1 MLPVPGRLLF
11 PRGGTYPH
19 INHPKGNPM
28 KKTFLRI
35 ALLSLS
41 WGFLFTACTKD
52 DQPVQPQEPQ
62 TEEIAVSD
70 NTTGLS
76 ESDEVVAIVEDALN
90 RGGAAMRVS
99 AEQETYQSAYGAVI
113 TVQKNGDGT
122 GNITIDFGAGTT
134 GRDGRT
140 RKGNIFIAYSGSYR
154 AHNSR
159 QVITFGN
166 YYVNDHRVEGQK
178 TLLTTIDN
186 SNGSYPV
193 FVTNIKVESGKITW
207 KDGKTTE
214 WSGDRI
220 RKYDYKNT
228 LADPNDDLVTITG
241 TAVGKSRN
249 GIGFTAATT
258 APLVIKMSC
267 AVSQQSWLP
276 LEGVL
281 EVTPEA
287 GAKRTV
293 NYGSGTCDQ
302 TFTVSANGRS
312 WDITLRQ

>member
-1 MLPVPGRLLF
+1 
-11 PRGGTYPH
+11 
-19 INHPKGNPM
+19 M
-28 KKTFLRI
+28 KKTFLKI

-76 ESDEVVAIVEDALN
+76 ESDEVVAIVEDALD

-99 AEQETYQSAYGAVI
+99 AEQETYVSAYGATI

-122 GNITIDFGAGTT
+122 GNITVDFGGGIT

-140 RKGNIFIAYSGSYR
+140 RKGKIFIAYTGSYR
-154 AHNSR
+154 THNSR
-159 QVITFGN
+159 QVVTFGN
-166 YYVNDHRVEGQK
+166 YYVNDHQVEGQK
-178 TLLTTIDN
+178 TLLTTIDT
-186 SNGSYPV
+186 SNGAYPI
-193 FVTNIKVESGKITW
+193 FVSQIKVESGKITW

-214 WSGDRI
+214 WSGERT

-228 LADPNDDLVTITG
+228 LSDINDDVVTITG
-241 TAVGKSRN
+241 TTVGKSRN
-249 GIGFTAATT
+249 GMGFTAATT
-258 APLVIKMSC
+258 APLVINVSC
-267 AVSQQSWLP
+267 ALSQKSWLP
-276 LEGVL
+276 LAGVL

-287 GAKRTV
+287 GTKRTV
-293 NYGSGTCDQ
+293 SYGSGNCDQ
-302 TFTVSANGRS
+302 TFSVTANGRT
-312 WDITLRQ
+312 WDITLR

>member
-1 MLPVPGRLLF
+1 
-11 PRGGTYPH
+11 
-19 INHPKGNPM
+19 M

-35 ALLSLS
+35 ALLSLP

-52 DQPVQPQEPQ
+52 DQDVQPQEPQ
-62 TEEIAVSD
+62 TEEIAVND

-76 ESDEVVAIVEDALN
+76 ESDEVVAIVEDALD

-99 AEQETYQSAYGAVI
+99 AEQETYVSAYGATI

-122 GNITIDFGAGTT
+122 GNITVDFGAGTT

-140 RKGNIFIAYSGSYR
+140 RKGKIFIAYTGSYR
-154 AHNSR
+154 THNSR
-159 QVITFGN
+159 QVVTFGN
-166 YYVNDHRVEGQK
+166 YYVNDNQVEGQK

-186 SNGSYPV
+186 STGSYPI
-193 FVTNIKVESGKITW
+193 FVSQIEVASGKITW

-214 WSGDRI
+214 WSGERT

-228 LADPNDDLVTITG
+228 LTDFNDDVVTITG
-241 TAVGKSRN
+241 TAVGKGRN

-258 APLVIKMSC
+258 APLVVKISC
-267 AVSQQSWLP
+267 ALSQKSWLP
-276 LEGVL
+276 LAGVL

-287 GAKRTV
+287 GTRRTV
-293 NYGSGTCDQ
+293 SYGSGDCDR
-302 TFTVSANGRS
+302 TFSVTANGRT
-312 WDITLRQ
+312 WNITLRQ